1 MAKYNTFVVQRTNN
15 GQAVL
20 ITSSARKAKKQLST
34 GFRLEVWSGNQ
45 KQETIYTRTAKKLDK
60 YITAEREYIR
70 NKQAAAEARNKARR
84 ARAYERTTRPRA

>member
-1 MAKYNTFVVQRTNN
+1 MAKYNTFVVQKTNN

-20 ITSSARKAKKQLST
+20 ITSSARKAKKQLTT

-45 KQETIYTRTAKKLDK
+45 KQETIYTRTVKKLDK

-70 NKQAAAEARNKARR
+70 SKQAAAERRNKARR
-84 ARAYERTTRPRA
+84 VRAWRS

>member
-20 ITSSARKAKKQLST
+20 VTSSARKAKKQLT
-34 GFRLEVWSGNQ
+34 IGFRVEVWSANER
-45 KQETIYTRTAKKLDK
+45 QETIHTRTATKLDK

-70 NKQAAAEARNKARR
+70 NKQAAAERRNKARR
-84 ARAYERTTRPRA
+84 ARS